1 MDELGT
7 EEDAEGGGSEP
18 TPPPP
23 IPPPL
28 LLLLLVRFA
37 VVCEPGWVPK
47 LEMCGCELDVE
58 DEGGAP
64 LTAGF
69 EVSDDGPA
77 VAAPAPTPT
86 VGPPV
91 AAVTLVL
98 PGCVEL
104 WVAFGPVGTVAGEGG
119 TSGLSRRDCG
129 LI

>member
-7 EEDAEGGGSEP
+7 EEDAEGGGSAP

-23 IPPPL
+23 

-37 VVCEPGWVPK
+37 VMCEPGWVPK
-47 LEMCGCELDVE
+47 LEMCGWELDVE

-77 VAAPAPTPT
+77 VAAPLPT

-104 WVAFGPVGTVAGEGG
+104 WGAFGPVGTVAGEGG